1 LKPTQEKTVKI
12 IVSIAAALALVAAA
26 PAFAAAPAAPVTLK
40 AKNGDVTFNHKTHS
54 TLDCTKCHADA
65 KGGKIEG
72 LTKDKAH
79 GLCVECHK
87 TSAKGPSK
95 CAECHKKA

>member
-1 LKPTQEKTVKI
+1 VKI

-26 PAFAAAPAAPVTLK
+26 PAFAAAPAEPVTLK
-40 AKNGDVTFNHKTHS
+40 AKTGDVTFNHKNHPM
-54 TLDCTKCHADA
+54 DCTKCHADA

-72 LTKDKAH
+72 FGKDKAH

-87 TSAKGPSK
+87 TGGKGPTK

>member
-1 LKPTQEKTVKI
+1 LKQTQEKTVKI
-12 IVSIAAALALVAAA
+12 IVSI
-26 PAFAAAPAAPVTLK
+26 AAPVTLK

>member
-1 LKPTQEKTVKI
+1 MKI

-26 PAFAAAPAAPVTLK
+26 PAFAAAPAEGVKLK
-40 AKNGDVTFNHKTHS
+40 AKTGDVTFNHKSHA

-72 LTKDKAH
+72 LNKEKAH

-87 TSAKGPSK
+87 TGAKGPTK